1 MANVMD
7 DTASPANTIQARY
20 DGRESHGIRPVSFQ
34 RHFTKYAP
42 GSVLM
47 KLGET
52 QVLVTASIEDRV
64 PRHVYGTG
72 EGWLT
77 AEYAMLPG
85 ATHTRNQRERLKVSG
100 RTQEIQRLIGRSL
113 RACLDFKKLGERSIT
128 IDADV
133 IQADGGTRT
142 ASITAGYIA
151 LQDAIT
157 GLLESGHLKENPI
170 LFPIAAVSLGVV
182 SGNVCL
188 DLNYEEDSSADV
200 DANLVMNE
208 TGDIIEFQ
216 LTSEKKPL
224 PKAIASQLL
233 TLGETGIQQLF
244 EAQRTAY

>member
-1 MANVMD
+1 M
-7 DTASPANTIQARY
+7 DTAAETNAARP
-20 DGRESHGIRPVSFQ
+20 DGREKNAIRPVRFQ
-34 RHFTKYAP
+34 KQFTKYAP

-47 KLGET
+47 ALGET
-52 QVLVTASIEDRV
+52 QVLVTASIEERV

-77 AEYAMLPG
+77 AEYSMLPG

-142 ASITAGYIA
+142 ASITAGFLA
-151 LQDAIT
+151 LQDAIQHLMNA
-157 GLLESGHLKENPI
+157 GSLKENPI

-182 SGNVCL
+182 NGEICL
-188 DLNYEEDSSADV
+188 DLNYDEDSNADV
-200 DANLVMNE
+200 DSNLVMNDQ
-208 TGDIIEFQ
+208 GGIIEFQ
-216 LTSEKKPL
+216 LTSEKAPL
-224 PKAIASQLL
+224 DKSIGSELL
-233 TLGETGIQQLF
+233 VLGEVGIQALLK
-244 EAQRTAY
+244 AQQSL